1 MGRFYQTAKPD
12 FIDDM
17 TYQPPWKF
25 VQESLATKQK
35 GYDDALQST
44 EVIKNLLDVKH
55 LNFED
60 DRVKNVKDYY
70 NTQIDDLTSQLAK
83 NPNDYNKVMPQ
94 LKNLAR
100 EIDTDRKEG
109 NIAQIEGRYNEWQNW
124 TKENKDLMGKEPDT
138 YNQLANH
145 WYTDIKNRSGEDI
158 GAQFKGV
165 KGLAKPELE
174 WEKVMKDIK
183 ENELTYTDGK
193 YYYGKEEVTPE
204 RIQDIAWNRLKSNPN
219 FSGYIDQMGNTL
231 GMENY
236 KTNPFELR
244 TKEGEVISPEI
255 LSKLTLE
262 QRKEVGRYI
271 NTQNPFS
278 SDLAMATGI
287 SAYSKEGVKKADEY
301 GLEGTKFGHNKALQ
315 NIKDKAAKDRLDI
328 GNKSKMDLL
337 IKKYELMGNLQKDK
351 FKIELETNAAAG
363 DPEAQKQ
370 LDIITAK
377 ETIGVINNSDT
388 AYEKDMS
395 TIMSNRE
402 QGVNVP
408 QDGKSYFSAVPGTS
422 AYEENYRLKQATTE
436 AKTKLGNSPKAKA
449 YLDWLGDRT
458 PTEETAKNYLES
470 KGVYQK
476 KGPDVSIGAETI
488 NNARWTPGFV
498 KSDQAKQWD
507 EIYSIGEKYKE
518 NINSWYNKENKK
530 SIQVSVNPLTTE
542 GKGIILNELNSN
554 SENYFTTD
562 KDGNA
567 TTLTGSNKIQLK
579 DIVGVTGGNS
589 QSNIGYQVID
599 ESGNKQWIFP
609 SSSNSNVV
617 SLNRN
622 LSLMGVADKNSS
634 FAKEAISKEVNRI
647 KTDILKGTGQGDNVK
662 TNIISIPGG
671 RVVMKMLPNG
681 NVEVYDENGNK
692 KIDTYSSVNQFV
704 EYLYK

>member
-1 MGRFYQTAKPD
+1 MARFYQTAKPSFVED
-12 FIDDM
+12 I
-17 TYQPPWKF
+17 TYQPPGKLI
-25 VQESLATKQK
+25 QDSLATKQK

-44 EVIKNLLDVKH
+44 DVIKNLLDVKH

-60 DRVKNVKDYY
+60 DRVRNVKDYY

-83 NPNDYNKVMPQ
+83 NPNDYNKIMPQ
-94 LKNLAR
+94 IKNLAR
-100 EIDTDRKEG
+100 QIDTDRKEG
-109 NIAQIEGRYNEWQNW
+109 NIAQIEGRYNAWQNW
-124 TKENKDLMGKEPDT
+124 TKENKDLMDKEPDT
-138 YNQLANH
+138 YNKLAKH
-145 WYTDIKNRSGEDI
+145 WYEDVKNRSGQDI
-158 GAQFKGV
+158 NAGFAGV
-165 KGLAKPELE
+165 KGLARPELE

-193 YYYGKEEVTPE
+193 YYHGKEEVTPE

-219 FSGYIDQMGNTL
+219 FAGYINQMGNTL

-244 TKEGEVISPEI
+244 TKQGEIVPPEI
-255 LSKLTLE
+255 LAKLTPE
-262 QRKEVGRYI
+262 QRKEIGRYI
-271 NTQNPFS
+271 NPQNPFS
-278 SDLAMATGI
+278 SDIAMATGI
-287 SAYSKEGVKKADEY
+287 SAYTKEGVKKADEY
-301 GLEGTKFGHNKALQ
+301 GLEGVKFGHNKALQ
-315 NIKDKAAKDRLDI
+315 AIRDKAAKDRLVT
-328 GNKSKMDLL
+328 GKNMDLNKMIEEYKL
-337 IKKYELMGNLQKDK
+337 KGQLQKDK
-351 FKIELETNAAAG
+351 FKLELEASAAAG

-377 ETIGVINNSDT
+377 ETIGVINNSD
-388 AYEKDMS
+388 ANYEKDMN

-402 QGVNVP
+402 QGANVP
-408 QDGKSYFSAVPGTS
+408 QDGKTYFSATPGTS
-422 AYEENYRLKQATTE
+422 AYQENYRLKQATTE
-436 AKTKLGNSPKAKA
+436 AKAKLGNSSKAKA

-458 PTEETAKNYLES
+458 PTEETAKRYLES
-470 KGVYQK
+470 KGIYQK
-476 KGPDVSIGAETI
+476 RGPDVSIGAEAI
-488 NNARWTPGFV
+488 NNARWTPGFI

-507 EIYSIGEKYKE
+507 EIYEIGEKYKE
-518 NINSWYNKENKK
+518 NINNWYNKENKK

-542 GKGIILNELNSN
+542 GKGIILNELNNN

-562 KDGNA
+562 KDGNP
-567 TTLTGSNKIQLK
+567 TTLTGKNKVQLK
-579 DIVGVTGGNS
+579 DIVGVTGGNN
-589 QSNIGYQVID
+589 QSNIGYQIID
-599 ESGNKQWIFP
+599 EDGNKQWVFP
-609 SSSNSNVV
+609 SSSNSNVM

-662 TNIISIPGG
+662 TNVISIPGG